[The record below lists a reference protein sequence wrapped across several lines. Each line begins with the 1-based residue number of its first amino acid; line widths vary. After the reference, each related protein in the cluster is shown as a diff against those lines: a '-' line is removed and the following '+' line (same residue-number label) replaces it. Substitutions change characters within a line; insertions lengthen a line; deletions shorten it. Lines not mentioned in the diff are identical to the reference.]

1 MSRPTVRTNFENS
14 KQYTSDELLDYLMK
28 ELGVTNNNGSPI
40 VGTKRWEQIQRNKE
54 RQSAMAKATATASS
68 AAPAAVAVVSAP
80 DVFSTTVG
88 PPNSSATPTASS
100 APSAPSALSA
110 TVALNQPVRAASAPS
125 VATVAPVAPVQGIA
139 IGTRRRPIPMI
150 SFRGGGE
157 IPAAAIVT
165 VQTDPYSVPT
175 MMNYSSFQDMKNSL
189 NSRVGGSRIS
199 KKSKRTKTKKT
210 RKTRKT
216 NRKH

>member
-54 RQSAMAKATATASS
+54 RQSAMAKATATASA
-68 AAPAAVAVVSAP
+68 AAPAAAAVVSAP

-88 PPNSSATPTASS
+88 PPNSSATPTAFSASSASS
-100 APSAPSALSA
+100 APSAPTG
-110 TVALNQPVRAASAPS
+110 TVALNQPVRATSVPS
-125 VATVAPVAPVQGIA
+125 VAPVAPVAPVQGIA

-157 IPAAAIVT
+157 IPTTALVT
-165 VQTDPYSVPT
+165 VQPDPYSVPT
-175 MMNYSSFQDMKNSL
+175 MMNYGTFQRLKNSF
-189 NSRVGGSRIS
+189 NTRIGG
-199 KKSKRTKTKKT
+199 KRTIRNRRKSRGIT
-210 RKTRKT
+210 RKR
-216 NRKH
+216 